1 MEYEP
6 TGEYRK
12 PLAHEW
18 FASWSHIDHRGQQFP
33 LGSKPVIQAGSLGVS
48 SDRIIMREAPIHIHE
63 FVCEC
68 GVQDIPW

>member
-18 FASWSHIDHRGQQFP
+18 FASW
-33 LGSKPVIQAGSLGVS
+33 PVIQAGSLGVS